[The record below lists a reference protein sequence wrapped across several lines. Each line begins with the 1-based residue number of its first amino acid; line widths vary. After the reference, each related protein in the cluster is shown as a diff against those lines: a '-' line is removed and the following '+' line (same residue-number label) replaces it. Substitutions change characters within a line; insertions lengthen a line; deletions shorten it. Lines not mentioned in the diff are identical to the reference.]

1 MLEILGGIALIVLA
15 SRTAPA
21 LAARLSGQVRDPEY
35 ERRLRDVEE
44 RLNEVQER
52 LVGLAAD
59 AHDRLLDLEERV
71 DFTERVLQQNR
82 EQEKLE
88 PGEPRYE
95 H

>member
-15 SRTAPA
+15 SRVAPA
-21 LAARLSGQVRDPEY
+21 LAMRLSGQVKDPDY

-44 RLNEVQER
+44 RLGEIQER

-59 AHDRLLDLEERV
+59 AHERIMDLEERV
-71 DFTERVLQQNR
+71 DFTERVLHQNR
-82 EQEKLE
+82 DQERLE
-88 PGEPRYE
+88 PGEPTYE